1 MREDIHM
8 RWRAKESSIY
18 DGLKKKFAFLP
29 KRVDD
34 EWVWLECYY
43 SLTVFNIFGCFDEE
57 YRWRT
62 REEAEYDIERARS
75 ENAD

>member
-1 MREDIHM
+1 M

-18 DGLKKKFAFLP
+18 DDLKKKFAIFP
-29 KRVDD
+29 KRIDD

-62 REEAEYDIERARS
+62 REEAEYDIDRARS

>member
-1 MREDIHM
+1 MK
-8 RWRAKESSIY
+8 WRVKEKTIY
-18 DGLKKKFAFLP
+18 DCLKKKFALFP

-43 SLTVFNIFGCFDEE
+43 SLTVFNIFSCIMEE
-57 YRWRT
+57 YRWKT
-62 REEAEYDIERARS
+62 REEAEYDIAKGSS

>member
-1 MREDIHM
+1 M
-8 RWRAKESSIY
+8 RWKAKESSIY
-18 DGLKKKFAFLP
+18 DDLKKKFAIFP

-34 EWVWLECYY
+34 EWMWLECYY

-62 REEAEYDIERARS
+62 REEAEYDIDRARS
-75 ENAD
+75 ENTD